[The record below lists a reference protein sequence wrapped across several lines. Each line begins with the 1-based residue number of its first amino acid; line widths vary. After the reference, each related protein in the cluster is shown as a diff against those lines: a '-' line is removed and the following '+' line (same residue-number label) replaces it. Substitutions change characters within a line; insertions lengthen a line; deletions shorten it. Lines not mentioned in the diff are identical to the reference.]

1 MPSDR
6 SRKLKRSGLW
16 VALLLGCLTY
26 MLHAQQPINRN
37 LALMTPGSE
46 ISLRLKDEQ
55 VITGVQFISIDEKG
69 LSYKKDGM
77 TVKIERDLVF
87 RAKQADVFYSDL
99 PLSADDHTRYADY
112 VSYIRE
118 RGDVIVDI
126 DHQMYV
132 GTIIAETESAM
143 TIRTRAASYDVE
155 KRKIAAWRK
164 AGVWQGDPDARQE
177 PSGSF
182 LSLQPYQDKKRFF
195 NFALML
201 AGPWAVLPQFGAG
214 ISSNVNWPIF
224 AGVRGAVGYIY
235 VDLYT
240 LGFMA
245 QFSGYVNVNL
255 VNFSAVRL
263 FAGAGYLWRAGMI
276 LDNSYGGSSSS
287 YRGNRVYG
295 DITQNTYT
303 LHLGLK
309 YKSLMFE
316 AGAEMPISYQE
327 NYKRPVN
334 TTISDQVEIE
344 KGVGRVKSAAD
355 TLGKISRVYATVSLM
370 F

>member
-26 MLHAQQPINRN
+26 MLHAQQPINLN

-126 DHQMYV
+126 DHQM
-132 GTIIAETESAM
+132 
-143 TIRTRAASYDVE
+143 
-155 KRKIAAWRK
+155 
-164 AGVWQGDPDARQE
+164 
-177 PSGSF
+177 
-182 LSLQPYQDKKRFF
+182 
-195 NFALML
+195 
-201 AGPWAVLPQFGAG
+201 
-214 ISSNVNWPIF
+214 
-224 AGVRGAVGYIY
+224 
-235 VDLYT
+235 
-240 LGFMA
+240 
-245 QFSGYVNVNL
+245 
-255 VNFSAVRL
+255 
-263 FAGAGYLWRAGMI
+263 
-276 LDNSYGGSSSS
+276 
-287 YRGNRVYG
+287 
-295 DITQNTYT
+295 
-303 LHLGLK
+303 
-309 YKSLMFE
+309 
-316 AGAEMPISYQE
+316 
-327 NYKRPVN
+327 
-334 TTISDQVEIE
+334 
-344 KGVGRVKSAAD
+344 
-355 TLGKISRVYATVSLM
+355 
-370 F
+370 

>member
-1 MPSDR
+1 MRHLRRVSVGFTVFAF
-6 SRKLKRSGLW
+6 L
-16 VALLLGCLTY
+16 VFATAI
-26 MLHAQQPINRN
+26 HAQQPINRN
-37 LALMTPGSE
+37 LAYMTPGAE

-55 VITGVQFISIDEKG
+55 VIAGVQLVSIDEKA
-69 LSYKKDGM
+69 LAYKKDGM

-99 PLSADDHTRYADY
+99 PLSVEDHARYADY

-118 RGDVIVDI
+118 RGDVIVDV
-126 DHQMYV
+126 DHQTYV
-132 GTIIAETESAM
+132 GTIVAETDSAM

-164 AGVWQGDPDARQE
+164 GGVWQGDAEARQE

-182 LSLQPYQDKKRFF
+182 FNLQPYLDKKRFF

-201 AGPWAVLPQFGAG
+201 TGPWAVLPQLGAG
-214 ISSNVNWPIF
+214 ISSNVNWPVF
-224 AGVRGAVGYIY
+224 VGVRASLGYIW
-235 VDLYT
+235 VDVNTFGLLVQTSAY
-240 LGFMA
+240 A
-245 QFSGYVNVNL
+245 NVNL
-255 VNFSAVRL
+255 FSFGNARL

-276 LDNSYGGSSSS
+276 MDYAYGGSAQS

-295 DITQNTYT
+295 EITQNTYT

-309 YKSLMFE
+309 YKNLMFE
-316 AGAEMPISYQE
+316 AGAEMPISYKDS
-327 NYKRPVN
+327 YVRPINN
-334 TTISDQVEIE
+334 TTSDQLEIE

-355 TLGKISRVYATVSLM
+355 TLAGISRVYANVSLM